1 MDRLLVT
8 MRGHFDRLGVLLSCL
23 CAVHCVAGVVLVAGL
38 GIGGSVLLNPAIH
51 KVGLLV
57 ATIVAAIA
65 IGMGALRHRRRRPV
79 VVAMIGLGFM
89 GGGLAVGHGTL
100 EMVLTVIGVTLVAAG
115 HFLNLRKG

>member
-23 CAVHCVAGVVLVAGL
+23 CAVHCVAGIVLVAGL

-65 IGMGALRHRRRRPV
+65 IGMGALRHRRRLPL

-115 HFLNLRKG
+115 HFLNLRKA